1 MRWTSTRTACA
12 ILAACAVAMA
22 GCSAGSSSNP
32 TSNTPAPGTG
42 AGSASVTPP
51 TSGGQSADSSA
62 TASGSSAA
70 TGSPGSSS
78 APAPSGGGATDATLT
93 VGFVAAPASLDFTQN
108 DGAAIPQALLYNVYE
123 GLVKLDGTGKIV
135 PLLAESW
142 TVSDDQK
149 TYTFTLRKGV
159 TFANGTPFT
168 AEDAAFSIDRVKTGW
183 KPAVKAKMD
192 VVAKAAAI
200 NPGTLKVTLTTPSQS
215 WLYNMT
221 TRVGA
226 MFSKTGVGALATTA
240 IGTGPYAVQANNP
253 NVDMVLE
260 RNPKYW
266 GTPAALKTVTLKY
279 FKDATAMNNA
289 EIGGTIDVISSVQTP
304 DTLDQFADTSKFQ
317 VIEGTTTGEV
327 LLSFNNAKAPLND
340 LKVRQAISYALDR
353 KAILDTVWAGKG
365 TLIGSHAVPTDPW
378 YTDLSTKY
386 PYDPAKAKE
395 LLGGKTYNL
404 RLRVPNLPY
413 ATAAAPVVA
422 SQLQQIGITL
432 QVDTLD
438 FPADWLQQVFTD
450 GNYDMSIINHV
461 EPNDLAT
468 IWGDPKYYPHFD
480 NAEVQKLLK
489 EGDAGTQDELNADYQ
504 KVTEI
509 LSEQAASDWLWAF
522 PNLIVADVD
531 VKGIEKN
538 QITESF
544 DLTTLSRG

>member
-1 MRWTSTRTACA
+1 MGLRSTIAL
-12 ILAACAVAMA
+12 LAAGMVALA
-22 GCSAGSSSNP
+22 GCSAGSSTAPSTSAPATSEAAP
-32 TSNTPAPGTG
+32 TGTTTSQSE
-42 AGSASVTPP
+42 SAT
-51 TSGGQSADSSA
+51 TEGSADSTAPASESA
-62 TASGSSAA
+62 SA
-70 TGSPGSSS
+70 GSS
-78 APAPSGGGATDATLT
+78 APAPSNASLT
-93 VGFVAAPASLDFTQN
+93 VGFVAAPASLDFTQD

-123 GLVKLDGTGKIV
+123 GLVKMDGSGKIV

-142 TVSDDQK
+142 KVSDDQK

-159 TFANGTPFT
+159 KFSNGADFT
-168 AEDAAFSIDRVKTGW
+168 ADDAVFSIDRVKKGW

-192 VVAKAAAI
+192 VVSKAEAVD
-200 NPGTLKVTLTTPSQS
+200 PTTLKVTLSTPSQS
-215 WLYNMT
+215 WLYSMT

-226 MFSKTGVGALATTA
+226 MFSKTGVDALATKA
-240 IGTGPYAVQANNP
+240 IGTGPYTVASYNP
-253 NVDMVLE
+253 NVELVLQ
-260 RNPKYW
+260 RNPDYW
-266 GTPAALKTVTLKY
+266 GTPSSMQTVTLKY

-289 EIGGTIDVISSVQTP
+289 EIGGSINVISSVQTP
-304 DTLDQFADTSKFQ
+304 DTLDQFSDTSKFQ

-327 LLSFNNAKAPLND
+327 LLSFNNAKAPLTDKN
-340 LKVRQAISYALDR
+340 VRQAISYGLDR

-378 YTDLSTKY
+378 YTDLSNKY

-395 LLGGKTYNL
+395 LLGGKTYTL

-422 SQLQQIGITL
+422 SQLKQIGITV

-468 IWGDPKYYPHFD
+468 IWGDPKYYTHYD
-480 NAEVQKLLK
+480 NPEVQKLLK
-489 EGDAGTQDELNADYQ
+489 DGDAADRDTMIADYK

-509 LSEQAASDWLWAF
+509 LADDAAGVWLWAF
-522 PNLIVADVD
+522 PNLIVADAN

-544 DLTTLSRG
+544 DLTTISVG